1 MVSSHDFLKDKR
13 NKNIK
18 IYVNGKFYHRDKAKI
33 SVFDSSAL
41 LGHGIWDSLRYHNNK
56 FIFLKMHLDRLYKDA
71 KLTDIKIPL
80 NRNQITSL
88 LHKTVKL
95 NKIKTDGHLRIIVSR
110 GIKSTPYQSPK
121 VTVTKPSIII
131 IPEFKKPDTK
141 VYKKGLK
148 LVTVNTIRGP
158 LNVQNPQINSLSK
171 LNCILACIEAQK
183 KGADEALMFDINKNI
198 ATCNSTH
205 FFFIKNNCV
214 YTSTGKFCV
223 TGITRQKIIDIC
235 KAKKIKVFQKNFKL
249 KDVLEADEAFV
260 TGTFAG
266 IVGVNQINKKKFK
279 INKDNL
285 TYKLS
290 QYYLD
295 LINK

>member
-121 VTVTKPSIII
+121 VTVTEPSIII

-148 LVTVNTIRGP
+148 LVTVKTIRGP

-214 YTSTGKFCV
+214 YTSTGKYCV

-235 KAKKIKVFQKNFKL
+235 KAKKIKVYQKNFKL

-266 IVGVNQINKKKFK
+266 IVGVNQINRKKFK

-285 TYKLS
+285 TYRLS